1 MLYYLIR
8 ILSGFFSPNAAKD
21 MMIPEDF
28 AYRVNTLP
36 DESSNRKKS
45 NKAPSVQLNFI
56 YN

>member
-36 DESSNRKKS
+36 DESSNRKKVIKLQVFS
-45 NKAPSVQLNFI
+45 
-56 YN
+56 